1 MIQEKGDS
9 FMRLS
14 NIAKTFTIA
23 GVTAL
28 VLGTAPA
35 ANAADKGCTNASLQG
50 TFAYTS
56 TGSIASPPEIAGPIA
71 EVGTQVF
78 DGKGGTTATATIS
91 SNGSMTQLAITGTY
105 TLNADCTGTMAL
117 QVSPFNITVHVLF
130 VMDTTLNG
138 FQAMETDDGLI
149 ITRVA
154 RSQFG
159 VGDWRR

>member
-1 MIQEKGDS
+1 
-9 FMRLS
+9 MRL
-14 NIAKTFTIA
+14 NTITKTFTIA
-23 GVTAL
+23 AATAL
-28 VLGTAPA
+28 VLGITPT
-35 ANAADKGCTNASLQG
+35 ANAADKGCTNLSLQG

-91 SNGSMTQLAITGTY
+91 SNGSMTQLVITGTY

-130 VMDTTLNG
+130 VMDTSLNG

-159 VGDWRR
+159 IGDWRR